1 MKSEHPGFTFVETPE
16 IMPSEIEK
24 QSDGSMI
31 IDTTTYVVLPSDD
44 SNWTDDIVETAYREL
59 ATMSFEDFHDLLKPG
74 LRALSTTRDELG
86 RYCAMKGYDLPRF
99 WFRVT
104 KERPVSFGGRP
115 SVMRQI
121 RAEMTQRAKRQ
132 ILAPQLREEAKELL
146 IWAAA
151 NIDEKM
157 QLPDIRSAENALRKE
172 YKRLQSADMVD
183 EH

>member
-1 MKSEHPGFTFVETPE
+1 
-16 IMPSEIEK
+16 
-24 QSDGSMI
+24 MI

-99 WFRVT
+99 WFRAT

-121 RAEMTQRAKRQ
+121 RAEMARRAARHV
-132 ILAPQLREEAKELL
+132 LAPKLRDEVKALL
-146 IWAAA
+146 IWADA
-151 NIDEKM
+151 NIGKDR
-157 QLPDIRSAENALRKE
+157 QLPKPPATENALRDD
-172 YKRLQSADMVD
+172 YNRLRAADVVD